1 MSGRHARELPKI
13 DIGGTMFYLDVRL
26 NEFRQCENFMNR
38 INLDDLW
45 DTGEGFLLAFDSVSK
60 SLFMGDGE
68 EYHARKGKDVHEIKL
83 PELDKMDPD
92 GMKWL
97 MEGGV

>member
-1 MSGRHARELPKI
+1 
-13 DIGGTMFYLDVRL
+13 
-26 NEFRQCENFMNR
+26 
-38 INLDDLW
+38 
-45 DTGEGFLLAFDSVSK
+45 
-60 SLFMGDGE
+60 MGDGE

-97 MEGGV
+97 MEEWVEQNPLMAAMIESLPKVVEDAKPRLAVDLLSKKEKPKLLIKRNHRHNKGKRL